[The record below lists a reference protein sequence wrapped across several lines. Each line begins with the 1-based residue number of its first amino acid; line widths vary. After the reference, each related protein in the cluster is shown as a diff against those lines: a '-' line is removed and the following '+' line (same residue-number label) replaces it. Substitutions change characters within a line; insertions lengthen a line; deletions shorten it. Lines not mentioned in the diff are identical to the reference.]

1 MVNFMSEEDLQKA
14 IKLLT
19 SDTPIL
25 RQYSLQQISKNKNR
39 HRALNEVI
47 NTLINDEDK
56 DVRSYSAEILGDI
69 GDEIAATSLVKM
81 LKDESWEVRE
91 SILIALSKL
100 QDSQIITYLITAL
113 EDEHTK
119 VRFTAVKQLSKI
131 NNPII
136 ISPLFDV
143 LLDESD
149 SVREEA
155 KKTLLGFSET
165 IPVSSITQYLRHSS
179 KIIREFA
186 VDFLSGHIDGDI
198 IAILNDFMN
207 DYDREIR
214 LAALKELSKIAM
226 DLKEKDSR
234 LIDIGLNALSDKHY
248 SVRFEAVKF
257 LEILKDSKAIE
268 PLIERARND
277 EDHNVQLKATETI
290 TAIRRALR
298 LNET

>member
-1 MVNFMSEEDLQKA
+1 MSEEDLQKA
-14 IKLLT
+14 IKFLA
-19 SDTPIL
+19 SDTPVL
-25 RQYSLQQISKNKNR
+25 RQWSLQQISKHKNK
-39 HRALNEVI
+39 HKALNEVT
-47 NTLINDEDK
+47 NALQDEDK
-56 DVRSYSAEILGDI
+56 DVRSFSAEILGDI
-69 GDEIAATSLVKM
+69 GDVIATTSLVKM

-91 SILIALSKL
+91 SVLISLSKL
-100 QDSQIITYLITAL
+100 QDSQIISYLITAL
-113 EDEHTK
+113 TDEHTK

-131 NNPII
+131 NNPKI
-136 ISPLFDV
+136 ISPLFDI

-155 KKTLLGFSET
+155 KKTLLAFSET

-179 KIIREFA
+179 KIIREFSI
-186 VDFLSGHIDGDI
+186 DFLSGHIDGDI
-198 IAILNDFMN
+198 IAVLNDFMK
-207 DYDREIR
+207 DYIWEIR
-214 LAALKELSKIAM
+214 LATLKELSKIAK

-234 LIDIGLNALSDKHY
+234 LIDIGLKALSDKHY

-268 PLIERARND
+268 PLIEIARKD
-277 EDHNVQLKATETI
+277 EDHTVQLKATETI

>member
-1 MVNFMSEEDLQKA
+1 MVNLMSEEDLQKA

-19 SDTPIL
+19 SDTPVL

-56 DVRSYSAEILGDI
+56 DVRSFSAEILGDI
-69 GDEIAATSLVKM
+69 GDVLAATSLVKM

-131 NNPII
+131 NDPII

-179 KIIREFA
+179 KIIREFTI
-186 VDFLSGHIDGDI
+186 DFLPGHIDGDI
-198 IAILNDFMN
+198 IAVLNDFMN
-207 DYDREIR
+207 DYVWEIR
-214 LAALKELSKIAM
+214 LVALKELSKIAL

-234 LIDIGLNALSDKHY
+234 LIDIGINALSDKHY
-248 SVRFEAVKF
+248 NVRFDAVKF

-268 PLIERARND
+268 PLIEIARKD

>member
-1 MVNFMSEEDLQKA
+1 MTEEDLQKA
-14 IKLLT
+14 IKFLT
-19 SDTPIL
+19 SDTPVL
-25 RQYSLQQISKNKNR
+25 RQWSLQQISKHKNK

-56 DVRSYSAEILGDI
+56 DVRSFSAEILGDI
-69 GDEIAATSLVKM
+69 GDVIATTSLVKM
-81 LKDESWEVRE
+81 LEDKSWEVRE

-100 QDSQIITYLITAL
+100 QDSKIITYLITAL
-113 EDEHTK
+113 KDEHTK

-131 NNPII
+131 NNPKI
-136 ISPLFDV
+136 ISPLFDL

-165 IPVSSITQYLRHSS
+165 IPVSSITQYIRHSS
-179 KIIREFA
+179 KTIREFSI
-186 VDFLSGHIDGDI
+186 DFLSGHIDGDI

-207 DYDREIR
+207 DYVWEIR
-214 LAALKELSKIAM
+214 LAALKKLSKIAI
-226 DLKEKDSR
+226 DFKEKDSR
-234 LIDIGLNALSDKHY
+234 LIDIGLTALSDKYY

-268 PLIERARND
+268 PLIEIARKD

-290 TAIRRALR
+290 TAIIRALR
-298 LNET
+298 LNEI